1 MGVVDEVEGLGV
13 VDEVEGEGVVDD
25 VEGLGVVDE
34 VEGVVHDVEG
44 EQLGVGIREYSSRG
58 Q

>member
-1 MGVVDEVEGLGV
+1 MDEVEGLGV

-25 VEGLGVVDE
+25 VEGVGVVDE